1 MTEEPENSLM
11 LRVVFDSSECRRA
24 QGAHLLHFAAAFM
37 EYEKEVCLLERKQE
51 GLKRG
56 FDFSC
61 FF

>member
-1 MTEEPENSLM
+1 M

-37 EYEKEVCLLERKQE
+37 EYEKEVCRLERKQG